1 MRFLIVG
8 KTRITHLFI
17 TITMTQ
23 KKSNKSSGEYR
34 SVHIDDPSLVWTTYD
49 LGVSA
54 ALLCAGFELLSLKKE
69 NPRKALFIFKRED
82 GIDDAAN
89 QYFADQ
95 LKVKARSFFDST
107 KALKNKLYSE

>member
-1 MRFLIVG
+1 MTKK
-8 KTRITHLFI
+8 KTLR
-17 TITMTQ
+17 
-23 KKSNKSSGEYR
+23 SSAKNQ
-34 SVHIDDPSLVWTTYD
+34 HISLDDSSAVFTTYD

-54 ALLCAGFELLSLKKE
+54 ALLCAGFVLLSLKKE